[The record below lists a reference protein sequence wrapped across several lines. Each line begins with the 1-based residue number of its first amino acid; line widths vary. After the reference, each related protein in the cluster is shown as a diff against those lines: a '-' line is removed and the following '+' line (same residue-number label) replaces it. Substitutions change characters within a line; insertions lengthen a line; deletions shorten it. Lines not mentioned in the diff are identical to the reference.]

1 MQPALGPVPVPGGV
15 PLPVPEGGLGPT
27 AVVVVQSELV
37 GTGGATEVVGVGGTG
52 VDAGVD
58 TGGVGR
64 TAVEVLQSQSVSFE
78 SV

>member
-1 MQPALGPVPVPGGV
+1 VQPAPEPVPGGV

-37 GTGGATEVVGVGGTG
+37 GAGGATEVVGVGG
-52 VDAGVD
+52 AGVD

-64 TAVEVLQSQSVSFE
+64 TAVEVLQSQSVSFGCG
-78 SV
+78 